1 LCLFVRCFYYFLGK
15 GFTQMALIN
24 FNAADHQDA
33 GPGPLPA
40 GDFMVYVAASEMRIN
55 QDNGN
60 QSLSLTLDVM
70 QPETMQGR
78 KVFSNY
84 TMSSHN
90 EEAVRIGMQQLA
102 QVCRAVGVMSPSD
115 STELHDIPFFVRLI
129 AKQLDSGKV
138 VNNVQTCWSTAS
150 AAPPLAKPKG
160 QPPKPA
166 GQQYA
171 QAPAQ
176 AWQQPQQQP
185 QYAPPVQ
192 QVPQQQHMDLQTQYR
207 TQPPAQ
213 QYQPQPMQQQPMSP
227 PWAQP
232 RPAQQPQQQH
242 DPNGDV
248 PFNGQF

>member
-1 LCLFVRCFYYFLGK
+1 
-15 GFTQMALIN
+15 MALIN
-24 FNAADHQDA
+24 FNANDHQDA

-40 GDFMVYVAASEMRIN
+40 GDYMVYVAASEMRIN

-176 AWQQPQQQP
+176 AWQQPQQQQQP

-207 TQPPAQ
+207 TQPAPAQ

-227 PWAQP
+227 PAGAPPWAQP
-232 RPAQQPQQQH
+232 RSVQQPQQQPPY
-242 DPNGDV
+242 DPSMDP
-248 PFNGQF
+248 PF

>member
-1 LCLFVRCFYYFLGK
+1 
-15 GFTQMALIN
+15 
-24 FNAADHQDA
+24 
-33 GPGPLPA
+33 
-40 GDFMVYVAASEMRIN
+40 MVSIAASEMRTN
-55 QDNGN
+55 EQNGS
-60 QSLSLTLDVM
+60 QSLSLTLEVLL
-70 QPETMQGR
+70 PEHIQGR

-84 TMSSHN
+84 TMSSHDN

-115 STELHDIPFFVRLI
+115 SAELHGIPFFVRLVV
-129 AKQLDSGKV
+129 KQLSSGKV

-176 AWQQPQQQP
+176 AWQQPQQQQP

-213 QYQPQPMQQQPMSP
+213 QYQPQPMQQQPMAPTAGAP

>member
-1 LCLFVRCFYYFLGK
+1 
-15 GFTQMALIN
+15 MALIN
-24 FNAADHQDA
+24 FNANDHQDT

-40 GDFMVYVAASEMRIN
+40 GDYMVYVAASEMRTN

-70 QPETMQGR
+70 QPEQMQGR

-166 GQQYA
+166 VQQYA

-176 AWQQPQQQP
+176 AWKQPQQQQP
-185 QYAPPVQ
+185 QYAPSVQ

-207 TQPPAQ
+207 TQPAPAQ
-213 QYQPQPMQQQPMSP
+213 QYQPQPMQQPAMAPPAGAP

-232 RPAQQPQQQH
+232 RPVQPPQQQL